1 MTKAREF
8 ALAESE
14 VVEAW
19 QCIGCGRVE
28 APQPCI
34 GVCQDRKVRFV
45 DAASHEAAL
54 ARLREAR
61 RDAAALEDL
70 VRRLT
75 LTRPREGQWER
86 SYRTFQEQARRAIDE
101 LSLVRSGAGGSLAVL
116 RPVRASG
123 DQRD

>member
-1 MTKAREF
+1 MTGQSEF
-8 ALAESE
+8 AIAEIE

-19 QCIGCGRVE
+19 QCIGCGRIE

-61 RDAAALEDL
+61 RDAAAVEGF
-70 VRRLT
+70 VRRLA
-75 LTRPREGQWER
+75 LTRPREGEWER
-86 SYRTFQEQARRAIDE
+86 SYRTFQEQAQRA
-101 LSLVRSGAGGSLAVL
+101 LSEVHSARLDVAHPQNEPAGTG
-116 RPVRASG
+116 
-123 DQRD
+123 Q

>member
-1 MTKAREF
+1 MIEESEF

-19 QCIGCGRVE
+19 QCVGCGRIE

-45 DAASHEAAL
+45 DAASHEDAL

-61 RDAAALEDL
+61 REVAALKGL
-70 VRRLT
+70 ARRLA
-75 LTRPREGQWER
+75 LTRPRQGEWER
-86 SYRTFQEQARRAIDE
+86 SYRTFQEQAQRLICE
-101 LSLVRSGAGGSLAVL
+101 LRLARGPLAAPRPGPAHGVL
-116 RPVRASG
+116 CASI
-123 DQRD
+123 